1 MSTTRLVIGD
11 KNFSSWSLRPWLLL
25 KNFDSPFEEVSV
37 ALYQGNTAEKLG
49 PLSPSLKVPA
59 LQHRDTTVW
68 DSIAICEYISEA
80 MLDGKG
86 WPSSPRKRATAR
98 SICAEVH
105 AEFPNLKRDWPMNCN
120 LSVKLSV
127 TDAIAG
133 EIARIDAIWSC
144 CRRKHGVGGEYLFGR
159 FSIADCMYAP
169 MAISLKA
176 YGAELS
182 SAAQQYVDTILANPW
197 VQEWIRQG
205 KAEQQ
210 AKVVLSSVS
219 GL

>member
-1 MSTTRLVIGD
+1 
-11 KNFSSWSLRPWLLL
+11 
-25 KNFDSPFEEVSV
+25 
-37 ALYQGNTAEKLG
+37 
-49 PLSPSLKVPA
+49 
-59 LQHRDTTVW
+59 
-68 DSIAICEYISEA
+68 
-80 MLDGKG
+80 
-86 WPSSPRKRATAR
+86 
-98 SICAEVH
+98 
-105 AEFPNLKRDWPMNCN
+105 
-120 LSVKLSV
+120 
-127 TDAIAG
+127 
-133 EIARIDAIWSC
+133 
-144 CRRKHGVGGEYLFGR
+144 
-159 FSIADCMYAP
+159 MYAP